1 MPSVGSGQ
9 EEESVCDTRANPY
22 ALVANGQTW
31 RKHGENTGG
40 DKEEAL
46 VGAVGEM
53 GEGAAA
59 GGGRNASPNGELRN
73 LTSLRSACE
82 SCIVAEESIPKSA
95 SRAWAT
101 EMSSASR
108 AAAAARSSDRE
119 RLGGHTMSKSLTR
132 SIAGA
137 ADAFGQKVNVG
148 GERMGSV
155 TCGTKRLVFFCFF
168 ECDMWDSWLRAR
180 DSKVPL
186 GADARSR
193 ACSV

>member
-1 MPSVGSGQ
+1 MEKAWGEHRGGQ
-9 EEESVCDTRANPY
+9 GRS
-22 ALVANGQTW
+22 
-31 RKHGENTGG
+31 TGG
-40 DKEEAL
+40 SS
-46 VGAVGEM
+46 GGN
-53 GEGAAA
+53 GGGGGGG

-155 TCGTKRLVFFCFF
+155 TCGTKRFVFFCFF

>member
-1 MPSVGSGQ
+1 MYGSA
-9 EEESVCDTRANPY
+9 EVN
-22 ALVANGQTW
+22 V
-31 RKHGENTGG
+31 
-40 DKEEAL
+40 
-46 VGAVGEM
+46 
-53 GEGAAA
+53 
-59 GGGRNASPNGELRN
+59 SPNGELRN
-73 LTSLRSACE
+73 LTSRRSACE

-95 SRAWAT
+95 RSAWAT

-137 ADAFGQKVNVG
+137 ADAFGEKVRSVG
-148 GERMGSV
+148 KEWECDIDMWD
-155 TCGTKRLVFFCFF
+155 KDIQFCFGFF
-168 ECDMWDSWLRAR
+168 ECDMWDSWLRAG

-193 ACSV
+193 ACSA

>member
-1 MPSVGSGQ
+1 MGRTLGG
-9 EEESVCDTRANPY
+9 TRE
-22 ALVANGQTW
+22 
-31 RKHGENTGG
+31 KHWWEQWGKWGRG
-40 DKEEAL
+40 RRRR
-46 VGAVGEM
+46 
-53 GEGAAA
+53 
-59 GGGRNASPNGELRN
+59 GGGGGNWAPMGSFEISNGELRN

-137 ADAFGQKVNVG
+137 ADAFGVRK
-148 GERMGSV
+148 
-155 TCGTKRLVFFCFF
+155 
-168 ECDMWDSWLRAR
+168 
-180 DSKVPL
+180 
-186 GADARSR
+186 
-193 ACSV
+193 